1 MKHEMKL
8 LESPFNRIVSG
19 EKDVEFRLYDE
30 KRKQIKIGDTIEFS
44 KLPDLVSKIE
54 VEVVEL
60 YQYKI
65 FRELLMFLGYNKDQ
79 LENKLNGIYK
89 IYTKEQEQQ
98 NGVLGIKI
106 KKLDK

>member
-1 MKHEMKL
+1 MKL
-8 LESPFNRIVSG
+8 LESPFNRIASG

-30 KRKQIKIGDTIEFS
+30 KRKQLKIGDTIEFS

-60 YQYKI
+60 YQYKT
-65 FRELLMFLGYNKDQ
+65 FRELLMFLGYKDQ
-79 LENKLNGIYK
+79 ILEDKLNGIYK

-98 NGVLGIKI
+98 NGVMGIKI